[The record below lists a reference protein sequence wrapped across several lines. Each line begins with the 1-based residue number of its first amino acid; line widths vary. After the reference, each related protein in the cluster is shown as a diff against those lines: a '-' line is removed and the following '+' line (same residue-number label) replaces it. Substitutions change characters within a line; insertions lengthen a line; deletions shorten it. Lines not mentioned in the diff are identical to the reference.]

1 MTATPRWP
9 PASLSLSLRLPRQAG
24 QAEMS
29 PTSISICIYP
39 AHDPGLFTMLQE
51 PQITPIIT
59 RSLTACRS
67 RYQKINMLMYQPG
80 VQSVTAQLYSH
91 ATCLADWIGPGAW
104 HMTHTHTHSS
114 LEESWRAV
122 VSITELVKITLVQMA
137 VQHYQTSQ
145 ESAEC
150 LQQCS
155 CNSKHSRV
163 LIALLHWEGAVG
175 IKERQEEKKKSDA
188 KQSICEK

>member
-1 MTATPRWP
+1 ML
-9 PASLSLSLRLPRQAG
+9 PAWL
-24 QAEMS
+24 
-29 PTSISICIYP
+29 
-39 AHDPGLFTMLQE
+39 
-51 PQITPIIT
+51 
-59 RSLTACRS
+59 
-67 RYQKINMLMYQPG
+67 
-80 VQSVTAQLYSH
+80 
-91 ATCLADWIGPGAW
+91 GPGAW

-145 ESAEC
+145 EAAEC

-175 IKERQEEKKKSDA
+175 IKERKRDTKKKKRDA
-188 KQSICEK
+188 KQSICDKWQLKDMLDCLQIFSWIIKLDWNTKRYSNSVISRAPLISYQLAFRPPIIPHWKKKKHRESFRAWYPGVLRMSCH

>member
-1 MTATPRWP
+1 M
-9 PASLSLSLRLPRQAG
+9 SSCLSLSIRLPRQAG

-59 RSLTACRS
+59 RSLTARRS

-91 ATCLADWIGPGAW
+91 ATCLARAW
-104 HMTHTHTHSS
+104 GLAHDTHTHTHSS

-145 ESAEC
+145 EAAEC

-163 LIALLHWEGAVG
+163 LIALLRWEGVVG
-175 IKERQEEKKKSDA
+175 IKDRKRDTKKKKSDA
-188 KQSICEK
+188 KQSICDK

>member
-1 MTATPRWP
+1 MLQILLQHFIGSFFPFNILLDFRVCLKGERDSHTNVLLPLSP
-9 PASLSLSLRLPRQAG
+9 SLSLSLRLPRQAG

-59 RSLTACRS
+59 RSLTARRS

-104 HMTHTHTHSS
+104 HMTHTHSS
-114 LEESWRAV
+114 LEES
-122 VSITELVKITLVQMA
+122 
-137 VQHYQTSQ
+137 
-145 ESAEC
+145 
-150 LQQCS
+150 
-155 CNSKHSRV
+155 
-163 LIALLHWEGAVG
+163 
-175 IKERQEEKKKSDA
+175 
-188 KQSICEK
+188 